1 VSASEDPPAPS
12 QALAPV
18 THGWSLRTVSGNA
31 AWKLVPERARP
42 LARVLALTPAVLA
55 GGALLAF
62 LTFTHGTTWIF
73 WVSFKGAK
81 VGYLAV
87 AGAGLA
93 RLSGRLVGW
102 QLRRLAEAHA
112 TVASLRGARDG
123 ALVRVV
129 GKVLA
134 AESFT
139 AAVSGRPAV
148 LCHYEVRGGGMAA
161 WHHVRGI
168 DFLLEIDDGE
178 PLLIS
183 VREAF
188 LEDGPDTVSQQP
200 AHPSVL
206 GARTGANVVYR
217 EARLGPGDRIEA
229 LGVLSRQIDPTLS
242 AGPERA
248 PPLRLVVRAGGRLPL
263 LVRKARAAG

>member
-1 VSASEDPPAPS
+1 MSASEDLPAAS
-12 QALAPV
+12 QALTPV

-42 LARVLALTPAVLA
+42 LARVLALTPAVVA
-55 GGALLAF
+55 GGALAALM
-62 LTFTHGTTWIF
+62 LFTHRTTWIF

-81 VGYLAV
+81 LGYLAV

-102 QLRRLAEAHA
+102 QLRRVAEAHA
-112 TVASLRGARDG
+112 TVASLRGAREG

-134 AESFT
+134 AQPFT
-139 AAVSGRPAV
+139 AAVSGLPAV
-148 LCHYEVRGGGMAA
+148 LCHYEVRGGGAPA
-161 WHHVRGI
+161 RHDVRGI

-178 PLLIS
+178 PLLVS

-188 LEDGPDTVSQQP
+188 LEDQPDTVTDQP
-200 AHPSVL
+200 THPSVL
-206 GARTGANVVYR
+206 GARAGDNVV
-217 EARLGPGDRIEA
+217 
-229 LGVLSRQIDPTLS
+229 
-242 AGPERA
+242 
-248 PPLRLVVRAGGRLPL
+248 
-263 LVRKARAAG
+263 